1 VALETSGHTG
11 PPRTWLRA
19 PEQLAAEIELIGGLL
34 IGDVDEVVCFAP
46 TRHLFGRLFGA
57 ALPAARRIPVQHMDR
72 QPLAAPAL
80 RPGSR
85 VLFVCLPASW
95 LMLRGL
101 VPAIRRLDAAV
112 LLHGAGP
119 APPVTSQVVAQLAG
133 TPVRAVELFGS
144 TETGG
149 VAHRDLSASGG
160 RRWTLLPDVDLL
172 PDPEQPGPGLPPAAS
187 RWEHQPGVGRLHVRS
202 PRLARPADMP
212 TTPESILLNDVV
224 RRVGPRQFEFLG
236 RSSRLIKINGIRC
249 DLDAIE
255 RVAQLLLR
263 RPVACVAV
271 RDAVRGEHYELFCE
285 AAEMGPQPDTGQVW
299 QALAPLSHR
308 RMLPRRVHVVA
319 EIPVTVTGKVD
330 TGQLGALA
338 ETDGEAGLP

>member
-1 VALETSGHTG
+1 MSAALESSVPVAFETSGHTG
-11 PPRTWLRA
+11 PPRTWLRT
-19 PEQLAAEIELIGGLL
+19 PEQLAAEAELIGGLL
-34 IGDVDEVVCFAP
+34 IGGVDEVVCFAP

-57 ALPAARRIPVQHMDR
+57 VLPAARRIPVQHMDR
-72 QPLAAPAL
+72 RPLAAPAL
-80 RPGSR
+80 RAGRR

-119 APPVTSQVVAQLAG
+119 APPAASQVLAQLAG
-133 TPVRAVELFGS
+133 TPARAVELFGS

-149 VAHRDLSASGG
+149 VAHRDLSASGD

-172 PDPEQPGPGLPPAAS
+172 PDPEQTPGA
-187 RWEHQPGVGRLHVRS
+187 GRLHVRS

-212 TTPESILLNDVV
+212 ATPESILLNDVV

-255 RVAQLLLR
+255 RVAQVLLR

-271 RDAVRGEHYELFCE
+271 RDDVRGEHYELFCE
-285 AAEMGPQPDTGQVW
+285 APETGPRPDTGQLW
-299 QALAPLSHR
+299 LALAPLSHR

-330 TGQLGALA
+330 TGRLSAIAGA
-338 ETDGEAGLP
+338 GEADRP